1 VTLKPKYGVP
11 MILECLWL
19 LELLLIICSFC
30 KLDIPQIWISFQILI
45 VRKQMQKVQVTWTWL
60 CW

>member
-19 LELLLIICSFC
+19 LELLLIISSFC
-30 KLDIPQIWISFQILI
+30 KLDIPEFGLVFKFW
-45 VRKQMQKVQVTWTWL
+45 
-60 CW
+60 